1 MRVSPL
7 LLCVLAVV
15 ARAEAPAGM
24 VLVPAGEFTMG
35 ANRGDADERPA
46 HVVVLDA
53 YYIGKHEVTNA
64 EYMAFWTEA
73 SSHTP
78 VAYDPDAGWAET
90 AAATPDHPVVGV
102 TWEDAMAYAEWRDM
116 RLPTEAEW
124 EKAARGVDERLYPW
138 GNTMPDADARS
149 IRLANIQPQSDPAD
163 GAVAAVGSY
172 PSDVSPYGV
181 FDTAGNVSEW
191 VADTYSATYY
201 HHSLGRNP
209 AGAQHGSWRVVRG
222 GSWAADRD
230 EALAVN
236 RRGQHPRAAASF
248 IGFRIVK
255 DAE

>member
-1 MRVSPL
+1 MRAWAP

-46 HVVVLDA
+46 HVVALDA
-53 YYIGKHEVTNA
+53 YYMGRHEVTNA
-64 EYMAFWTEA
+64 EYMAFCSEA
-73 SSHTP
+73 GSHIP
-78 VAYDPDAGWAET
+78 IAYEADVGWAEI
-90 AAATPDHPVVGV
+90 AAAMPDHPVVGV
-102 TWEDAMAYAEWRDM
+102 TWEDAMAYAEWRGM

-138 GNTMPDADARS
+138 GNTVPDADARS
-149 IRLANIQPQSDPAD
+149 TRLANIRFPSDHAD
-163 GAVAAVGSY
+163 AAVAAVGSY

-181 FDTAGNVSEW
+181 YDTAGNVSEW

-201 HHSLGRNP
+201 HHSPERNP
-209 AGAQHGSWRVVRG
+209 VGAQHGSWRVVRG

-230 EALAVN
+230 EALTVN
-236 RRGQHPRAAASF
+236 RRGQHPDTAASF
-248 IGFRIVK
+248 IGFRVAK